1 MVTVLRFLA
10 TAAWGTSTTVLVLVL
25 AQLTHAINFAA
36 HRPA

>member
-1 MVTVLRFLA
+1 MVTVLRFVA
-10 TAAWGTSTTVLVLVL
+10 TAAWGTSTTVLIL